1 MPTLEARGQGQ
12 PYPAQGL
19 GVQGRFLRDSSCVVR
34 ALRLHQLED
43 KLGQNTERMSYLGW
57 PFTSALRLG
66 GPCFYV

>member
-34 ALRLHQLED
+34 VC
-43 KLGQNTERMSYLGW
+43 K
-57 PFTSALRLG
+57 G
-66 GPCFYV
+66 GKSPVPGEMLVVIVHI